1 MIKADIV
8 VAEQRFNVDV
18 PVATESEAIRVLWNT
33 YGLGI
38 EIKRWLPNENSNVLE
53 EVKDDQVDSNESDDS
68 GELDGKGG
76 DEKGDILQA
85 DE

>member
-8 VAEQRFNVDV
+8 VAEQRQIVDV

-38 EIKRWLPNENSNVLE
+38 EIKGWLPNENSNVLE
-53 EVKDDQVDSNESDDS
+53 EVQDEQVDSNESDDS
-68 GELDGKGG
+68 NGLDRASGSTQ
-76 DEKGDILQA
+76 GDILQA
-85 DE
+85 NE

>member
-8 VAEQRFNVDV
+8 VAERRFNVDV

-68 GELDGKGG
+68 GKSKGKSG

>member
-8 VAEQRFNVDV
+8 VAERRFNVDV

-38 EIKRWLPNENSNVLE
+38 EIKRWLPTENSNVLE
-53 EVKDDQVDSNESDDS
+53 EVQDEQVDSNESNDS
-68 GELDGKGG
+68 NELDGASG
-76 DEKGDILQA
+76 DPQGDILQA
-85 DE
+85 NE

>member
-8 VAEQRFNVDV
+8 VAEQRQIVDV

-38 EIKRWLPNENSNVLE
+38 EIKGWLPNENSNVLE
-53 EVKDDQVDSNESDDS
+53 EVQDEQVDSNESDDS
-68 GELDGKGG
+68 NGLDRASG
-76 DEKGDILQA
+76 DQEGDLLQTN
-85 DE
+85 E